1 MIDRPMIKTIERH
14 FLERKGR
21 NPHATTEFCWLLS
34 GITLACKIIASQVSR
49 AGLLDIIGETGEVNV
64 QGEEVQKLDEIANR
78 TLVRCLGYR
87 GNIGLLVSE
96 EDEEPHVI
104 ADSGDKGRYIVLFDP
119 LDGSSNINANIN
131 IGTIFSIM
139 ERPVDRETDS
149 DVKATVLQPGLKQVA
164 AGYVLYGS
172 STVLAYT
179 AGYGA
184 HMFTLDPSIGA
195 FVLAQENVQMPVA
208 GKTYSVNSGNR
219 GKFPDRIQKYL
230 DWAESDESGGYS
242 SRYIGSLVADFH
254 RTLVR
259 GGVFLYPETKKSP
272 EGKLRLL
279 YEANPLAFLAEQAGG
294 LATDGTQRILEK
306 VPRAMHQRTPL
317 IIGSKEEVEKVL
329 SFNGG
334 K

>member
-1 MIDRPMIKTIERH
+1 MIKTVERH

-34 GITLACKIIASQVSR
+34 GITLACKMIAAQVSR
-49 AGLLDIIGETGEVNV
+49 GGLGDIMGATGEVNV

-119 LDGSSNINANIN
+119 LDGSSNINANVN

-139 ERPVDRETDS
+139 ERPPHTESTG

-179 AGYGA
+179 SGNGV

-195 FVLAQENVQMPVA
+195 FVLTQENVQMPTA
-208 GKTYSVNSGNR
+208 GKTYSVNGANR
-219 GKFPDRIQKYL
+219 RKFPAGIQKYL
-230 DWAESDESGGYS
+230 DWVESDDAGGYS

-254 RTLVR
+254 RTLMR
-259 GGVFLYPETKKSP
+259 GGVFLYPQTKKSP
-272 EGKLRLL
+272 DGKLRLL

-306 VPRAMHQRTPL
+306 HPKAMHERTPL

-329 SFNGG
+329 EFSGNN
-334 K
+334 

>member
-1 MIDRPMIKTIERH
+1 MIDRPMIKTVERH

-49 AGLLDIIGETGEVNV
+49 GGLTDIMGATGEVNV
-64 QGEEVQKLDEIANR
+64 QGEEVQKLDVIANR

-119 LDGSSNINANIN
+119 LDGSSNINANVN

-139 ERPVDRETDS
+139 ERPPHTESTG
-149 DVKATVLQPGLKQVA
+149 DVKASVLQPGSKQVA

-179 AGYGA
+179 AGNGV
-184 HMFTLDPSIGA
+184 HMFTLDPAIGA
-195 FVLAQENVQMPVA
+195 FVLAHENVQMPA
-208 GKTYSVNSGNR
+208 SGKTYSVNGGNR
-219 GKFPDRIQKYL
+219 RTFPTGIQKYL
-230 DWAESDESGGYS
+230 DWVESDDSGGYS

-254 RTLVR
+254 RTLMR
-259 GGVFLYPETKKSP
+259 GGVFLYPQTKKAP
-272 EGKLRLL
+272 DGKLRLL

-294 LATDGTQRILEK
+294 LATDGKQRILEK
-306 VPRAMHQRTPL
+306 LPKAMHERTPL

-329 SFNGG
+329 AFSGNN
-334 K
+334 

>member
-1 MIDRPMIKTIERH
+1 MIKTIERH

-49 AGLLDIIGETGEVNV
+49 AGLLDIMGNTGEVNV
-64 QGEEVQKLDEIANR
+64 QGEEVQKLDVIANR

-119 LDGSSNINANIN
+119 LDGSSNINANVN

-139 ERPVDRETDS
+139 ERPVNRETDS

-179 AGYGA
+179 AGYGV

-195 FVLAQENVQMPVA
+195 FVLAQENVQMPA
-208 GKTYSVNSGNR
+208 TGKTYSVNSGNR
-219 GKFPDRIQKYL
+219 GRFPDHIKNYL
-230 DWAESDESGGYS
+230 NWAESDESGGYS

-306 VPRAMHQRTPL
+306 VPKAMHQRTPL

-329 SFNGG
+329 AFGA
-334 K
+334 KT

>member
-1 MIDRPMIKTIERH
+1 MIDRPMIKTVERH

-49 AGLLDIIGETGEVNV
+49 AGLLDITGETGEVNV
-64 QGEEVQKLDEIANR
+64 QGEEVQKLDVIANR

-104 ADSGDKGRYIVLFDP
+104 ADSGDKGKYIVLFDP
-119 LDGSSNINANIN
+119 LDGSSNINANVN

-139 ERPVDRETDS
+139 ERPPHGDVSDG

-179 AGYGA
+179 AGYGV
-184 HMFTLDPSIGA
+184 HMFTLDPPIGA
-195 FVLAQENVQMPVA
+195 FVLTQENVQMPAV
-208 GKTYSVNSGNR
+208 GKTYSVNGANR
-219 GKFPDRIQKYL
+219 RKFPENIQNYL

-259 GGVFLYPETKKSP
+259 GGVFLYPQTKKSP
-272 EGKLRLL
+272 SGKLRLL

-306 VPRAMHQRTPL
+306 VPKSMHERTPL
-317 IIGSKEEVEKVL
+317 IIGSKKEVEKVL
-329 SFNGG
+329 SF
-334 K
+334 

>member
-34 GITLACKIIASQVSR
+34 GITLACKIIASQISR
-49 AGLLDIIGETGEVNV
+49 GGLTDIMGATGEVNV
-64 QGEEVQKLDEIANR
+64 QGEEVQKLDVIANR

-119 LDGSSNINANIN
+119 LDGSSNINANVN

-139 ERPVDRETDS
+139 ERPPHSES
-149 DVKATVLQPGLKQVA
+149 SGDVKSSVLQPGARQVA

-179 AGYGA
+179 AGNGV

-195 FVLAQENVQMPVA
+195 FVLAQENVQMPAA
-208 GKTYSVNSGNR
+208 GKTYSVNSANR
-219 GKFPDRIQKYL
+219 RKFPAGIQKYL
-230 DWAESDESGGYS
+230 DWAESDEAGGYS

-259 GGVFLYPETKKSP
+259 GGVFLYPQTKKSP
-272 EGKLRLL
+272 DGKLRLL

-306 VPRAMHQRTPL
+306 VPKAMHERTPL

-329 SFNGG
+329 TFSTAA
-334 K
+334 

>member
-34 GITLACKIIASQVSR
+34 GITLACKIIASQISR
-49 AGLLDIIGETGEVNV
+49 GALNEIMGSTGEVNV
-64 QGEEVQKLDEIANR
+64 QGEEVQKLDVIANR

-119 LDGSSNINANIN
+119 LDGSSNINANVN

-139 ERPVDRETDS
+139 ERPHHDESDG

-172 STVLAYT
+172 STVLVYT
-179 AGYGA
+179 AGNGV
-184 HMFTLDPSIGA
+184 HMFTLDQSIGA
-195 FVLAQENVQMPVA
+195 FVLAQENVQMPA
-208 GKTYSVNSGNR
+208 SGKTYSVNIANR
-219 GKFPDRIQKYL
+219 RKFPAGIQKYL
-230 DWAESDESGGYS
+230 EWVETDESGGYS

-259 GGVFLYPETKKSP
+259 GGVFLYPETKKAP

-294 LATDGTQRILEK
+294 LATDGSQRILEK
-306 VPRAMHQRTPL
+306 VPKAMHQRTPL

-329 SFNGG
+329 EFSAA
-334 K
+334 

>member
-1 MIDRPMIKTIERH
+1 MIKTIERH

>member
-1 MIDRPMIKTIERH
+1 MIKTVERH

-34 GITLACKIIASQVSR
+34 GITLACKMIASQVSR
-49 AGLLDIIGETGEVNV
+49 AGLLDIMGETGEVNV
-64 QGEEVQKLDEIANR
+64 QGEAVQKLDVIANR

-104 ADSGDKGRYIVLFDP
+104 ADSGDKGKYIVLFDP

-139 ERPVDRETDS
+139 ERPHYGEGDG

-179 AGYGA
+179 AGNGV
-184 HMFTLDPSIGA
+184 HMFTLDPPIGA
-195 FVLAQENVQMPVA
+195 FVLTQENVRMPAA
-208 GKTYSVNSGNR
+208 GRTYSVNGANR
-219 GKFPDRIQKYL
+219 RKFPGNIQQYL
-230 DWAESDESGGYS
+230 DWVESDESGGYS

-259 GGVFLYPETKKSP
+259 GGVFLYPQTEKTP
-272 EGKLRLL
+272 NGKLRLL

-294 LATDGTQRILEK
+294 LATDGKQRILEK
-306 VPRAMHQRTPL
+306 VPKAMHERTPL
-317 IIGSKEEVEKVL
+317 IIGSKEEVDKVL
-329 SFNGG
+329 SFNG
-334 K
+334 KV